1 MEPLKKIEE
10 MLLPLLEE
18 TDIFVVSLKIK
29 PTNNIKIFLDADD
42 GFPISKSTSINKK
55 LRRMIDEAAMFPEGD
70 YSLEVS
76 SPGVDEPLLFIRQY
90 QKNIGRNIEIIPIE
104 GEPIIGKM
112 ISADEEKVVLE
123 VLISAKKKETSQVEI
138 PFNSIKQAVIQISF

>member
-1 MEPLKKIEE
+1 MELIQKIEQ
-10 MLLPLLEE
+10 MLMPLIEG
-18 TDIFVVSLKIK
+18 TDIFVISIKVK

-42 GFPISKSTSINKK
+42 GFPISKSTPINKK
-55 LRRMIDEAAMFPEGD
+55 LRRMIDEENMFPEGD

-90 QKNIGRNIEIIPIE
+90 QKNIGRNIEITPTE
-104 GEPIIGKM
+104 GEPVMGKM

-123 VLISAKKKETSQVEI
+123 VLISPKKKETSIVEI
-138 PFNSIKQAVIQISF
+138 PFESIKQAIIQISF